1 MAYQPLYKL
10 ADGQLIGFE
19 ALARWN
25 HPELGVISPL
35 TFIPTAEE
43 AGLMVPL
50 SNFVL
55 GRACSRLNEWQR
67 LAPGFAELTMQ
78 INISGSD
85 IAHSGFVPRI
95 TRAIVEARLQPQH
108 LILELTENVL
118 MARLEGA
125 LPALIE
131 LQRLG
136 VGLSVDDF
144 GTGYSSLA
152 HLSSLPID
160 SLKLDR
166 SFAHKMQVGSKE
178 AAVER
183 AVVQLGKSL
192 GKSVV
197 AEGIETPSQLDQ
209 LRDMGCDVG
218 QGYVLSR
225 PLPPE
230 LVVTLL
236 ERVVSGTARGFEN
249 TAFDR
254 PVLFQ

>member
-1 MAYQPLYKL
+1 
-10 ADGQLIGFE
+10 
-19 ALARWN
+19 
-25 HPELGVISPL
+25 
-35 TFIPTAEE
+35 
-43 AGLMVPL
+43 
-50 SNFVL
+50 
-55 GRACSRLNEWQR
+55 
-67 LAPGFAELTMQ
+67 
-78 INISGSD
+78 
-85 IAHSGFVPRI
+85 
-95 TRAIVEARLQPQH
+95 
-108 LILELTENVL
+108 

-152 HLSSLPID
+152 HLSNLPID

-166 SFAHKMQVGSKE
+166 SFVNRMQVGSKE
-178 AAVER
+178 AAVVR

-225 PLPPE
+225 PLPAE

-236 ERVVSGTARGFEN
+236 ERIVAKTARGFQN

-254 PVLFQ
+254 PVLFH